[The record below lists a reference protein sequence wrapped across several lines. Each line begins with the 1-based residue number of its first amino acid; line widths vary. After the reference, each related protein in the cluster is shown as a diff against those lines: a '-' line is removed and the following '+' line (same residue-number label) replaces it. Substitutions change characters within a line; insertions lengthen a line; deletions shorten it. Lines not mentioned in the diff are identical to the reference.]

1 MVPPILNRDPT
12 VAVDPREYIK
22 SIEPSGLPK
31 IDYIMDQYRASKIE
45 YVIENDPPEYDN
57 KTPRSCCS
65 SSSSSSSSTYSCNN
79 CKKSISEDDAQPCQR
94 CGGGC
99 YCSTECEYAGWRS
112 HKKYC
117 RNLGMV
123 IKMKRNTY

>member
-1 MVPPILNRDPT
+1 MVPPILMRDPT
-12 VAVDPREYIK
+12 VAVDPKEYIR

-31 IDYIMDQYRASKIE
+31 MDYIMDQYRASKIE

-57 KTPRSCCS
+57 KTPRSTTS
-65 SSSSSSSSTYSCNN
+65 SSSDNQIYSCNN
-79 CKKSISEDDAQPCQR
+79 CKKHLSEDEAQPCER
-94 CGGGC
+94 CGNGC
-99 YCSTECEYAGWRS
+99 FCSTECEYAGWRS

-123 IKMKRNTY
+123 VKLKRCSYDD